1 MPVIINFRDVSCIS
15 LYSKQ
20 YVVYIINDF
29 FSVCR
34 YCSEKTGLMSADQL
48 CAFLHKEQGLTDY
61 DHSQATKLMNEF
73 EISNLKDQG
82 YMTQDGMDHF
92 LIS

>member
-1 MPVIINFRDVSCIS
+1 
-15 LYSKQ
+15 
-20 YVVYIINDF
+20 
-29 FSVCR
+29 
-34 YCSEKTGLMSADQL
+34 MSADQL

-82 YMTQDGMDHF
+82 YMTQDGKDHF
-92 LIS
+92 LFSLISWKLL